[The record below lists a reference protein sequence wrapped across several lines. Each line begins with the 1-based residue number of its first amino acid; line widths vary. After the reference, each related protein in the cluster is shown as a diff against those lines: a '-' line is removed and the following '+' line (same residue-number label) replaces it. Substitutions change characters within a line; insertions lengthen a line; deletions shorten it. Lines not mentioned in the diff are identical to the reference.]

1 MTSWVLTTAASLYWR
16 VKGHVKNAIDC
27 LRIAL
32 HHAPYN
38 FKDIP
43 LTSLA
48 NILHRYVES
57 NNKNRIFF
65 LVYLFISKEIKPQ

>member
-1 MTSWVLTTAASLYWR
+1 MTSWVLNTAASLYWR
-16 VKGHVKNAIDC
+16 VKGNAKRAIDC

-32 HHAPYN
+32 HYAPYN

-48 NILHRYVES
+48 NILHRYPKANPIISINTECC
-57 NNKNRIFF
+57 NAFF
-65 LVYLFISKEIKPQ
+65 CL